1 MDIPTIF
8 TQPENFYSL
17 ACYTYILSGVICAI
31 VRWFH
36 MCRPFDQRSDYF
48 YPARRQV
55 TFFYA
60 ATALQL
66 PYMLCP
72 GDPGSWFFARSFGIL
87 YYPVCFALL
96 YHRFFQMRHLWS
108 KKLSI
113 AYFCSPFLLLG
124 TLFVIV
130 VFHQND
136 LLLPYKRLWEC
147 IMVCVSIL
155 LTYRLVKECRWVAK
169 KVESYH
175 TQNYSNESDFPFT
188 FAKNMLYLPAVWL
201 IVMWTLFLLDNQMVK
216 AFIDLIMAAWHVL
229 FLCHIL
235 HPSRPV
241 SSKRSIDDMKTI
253 ENENMERILQ
263 ENELLEKVVEA
274 TDNLILEEPCTE
286 DEANVTD
293 EAGVTDEKLLCHI
306 LHPSR
311 PVSSKR
317 SIDDMK
323 TIENEN
329 MERILQENELLEK
342 VVEATDNLILEEPC
356 TEDEA
361 NVTDEAGV
369 TDENN
374 ETDEANKRQLIEH
387 NGENTRQRIEKEKWE
402 SVKNEVLTIVSRRYL
417 EPSLKRIEVIRDVS
431 AMNHTLAGTFITQ
444 VGFYRLVNAFRV
456 RHYERLMESDS
467 TSNLGQEIAAEM
479 CGFKN
484 RWGLSNA
491 RKRLKD
497 FDYEL
502 IERYVR

>member
-124 TLFVIV
+124 ALFVIV

-229 FLCHIL
+229 LLCRIL

-286 DEANVTD
+286 DEA
-293 EAGVTDEKLLCHI
+293 GVT
-306 LHPSR
+306 
-311 PVSSKR
+311 
-317 SIDDMK
+317 
-323 TIENEN
+323 
-329 MERILQENELLEK
+329 
-342 VVEATDNLILEEPC
+342 
-356 TEDEA
+356 DEA

-374 ETDEANKRQLIEH
+374 DTDEANERQLIER

-402 SVKNEVLTIVSRRYL
+402 SVKNEVLTIVSHRYL

-484 RWGLSNA
+484 RWGLANA

>member
-17 ACYTYILSGVICAI
+17 ACYTYILSGVICAV

-36 MCRPFDQRSDYF
+36 MCRPFDQRGDYF

-124 TLFVIV
+124 ALFVIV

-136 LLLPYKRLWEC
+136 LLLPHKRLWEC

-229 FLCHIL
+229 LLCRIL

-241 SSKRSIDDMKTI
+241 SSKRNIDDMKTI
-253 ENENMERILQ
+253 ENENKERILQ

-286 DEANVTD
+286 DEAGVTD
-293 EAGVTDEKLLCHI
+293 EAD
-306 LHPSR
+306 
-311 PVSSKR
+311 
-317 SIDDMK
+317 
-323 TIENEN
+323 
-329 MERILQENELLEK
+329 
-342 VVEATDNLILEEPC
+342 
-356 TEDEA
+356 
-361 NVTDEAGV
+361 V
-369 TDENN
+369 TDENYEN
-374 ETDEANKRQLIEH
+374 DEANERQLIER

-497 FDYEL
+497 FDYEM

>member
-17 ACYTYILSGVICAI
+17 ACYTYILSGVICAV

-124 TLFVIV
+124 ALFVIV

-216 AFIDLIMAAWHVL
+216 AFIDLIIAAWHVL
-229 FLCHIL
+229 FLCRIL

-241 SSKRSIDDMKTI
+241 SFKRSIDDMKTI
-253 ENENMERILQ
+253 EDENMERILQ

-286 DEANVTD
+286 DEADVT
-293 EAGVTDEKLLCHI
+293 
-306 LHPSR
+306 
-311 PVSSKR
+311 
-317 SIDDMK
+317 
-323 TIENEN
+323 N
-329 MERILQENELLEK
+329 
-342 VVEATDNLILEEPC
+342 
-356 TEDEA
+356 
-361 NVTDEAGV
+361 EAGV

-374 ETDEANKRQLIEH
+374 ETDEANERQLIER

-402 SVKNEVLTIVSRRYL
+402 SVKNEVLTIVSHRYL

-444 VGFYRLVNAFRV
+444 VGFYRLVNAFRI
-456 RHYERLMESDS
+456 RHYERLMESDA
-467 TSNLGQEIAAEM
+467 TANLGQEAAAEM

-484 RWGLSNA
+484 RWGLTNA

-502 IERYVR
+502 IEKYVS

>member
-36 MCRPFDQRSDYF
+36 MCRPFDQRGDYF

-124 TLFVIV
+124 ALFVIV

-201 IVMWTLFLLDNQMVK
+201 TVMWTLFLLDNQMVK

-229 FLCHIL
+229 LLCRIL

-286 DEANVTD
+286 DEA
-293 EAGVTDEKLLCHI
+293 GVT
-306 LHPSR
+306 
-311 PVSSKR
+311 
-317 SIDDMK
+317 
-323 TIENEN
+323 
-329 MERILQENELLEK
+329 
-342 VVEATDNLILEEPC
+342 
-356 TEDEA
+356 DEA
-361 NVTDEAGV
+361 NVTDEASV

-374 ETDEANKRQLIEH
+374 ETDEAIERQLIER

-484 RWGLSNA
+484 RWGLANA

-502 IERYVR
+502 IERYMR

>member
-124 TLFVIV
+124 ALFVIV

-201 IVMWTLFLLDNQMVK
+201 IVMWALFLLDNQMVK
-216 AFIDLIMAAWHVL
+216 AFIDLIIAAWHVL
-229 FLCHIL
+229 FLCRIL

-253 ENENMERILQ
+253 EDENMGRILQ

-286 DEANVTD
+286 DEAD
-293 EAGVTDEKLLCHI
+293 
-306 LHPSR
+306 
-311 PVSSKR
+311 
-317 SIDDMK
+317 
-323 TIENEN
+323 
-329 MERILQENELLEK
+329 
-342 VVEATDNLILEEPC
+342 
-356 TEDEA
+356 
-361 NVTDEAGV
+361 VTDEAGV

-374 ETDEANKRQLIEH
+374 ETDEANERQLIER

-484 RWGLSNA
+484 RWGLANA

-502 IERYVR
+502 IERYMR

>member
-17 ACYTYILSGVICAI
+17 ACYTYILSGVICAV

-36 MCRPFDQRSDYF
+36 MCRPFDQRGDYF

-124 TLFVIV
+124 ALFVIV

-216 AFIDLIMAAWHVL
+216 AFIDLIIAAWHVL
-229 FLCHIL
+229 FLCRIL

-253 ENENMERILQ
+253 EDENMERILQ

-286 DEANVTD
+286 DEAD
-293 EAGVTDEKLLCHI
+293 
-306 LHPSR
+306 
-311 PVSSKR
+311 
-317 SIDDMK
+317 
-323 TIENEN
+323 
-329 MERILQENELLEK
+329 
-342 VVEATDNLILEEPC
+342 
-356 TEDEA
+356 
-361 NVTDEAGV
+361 VTDEAGV

-374 ETDEANKRQLIEH
+374 ETDEANERQLIER

-467 TSNLGQEIAAEM
+467 TYNLGQEMAAEM

-484 RWGLSNA
+484 RWGLTNA

-502 IERYVR
+502 IEKYMR

>member
-17 ACYTYILSGVICAI
+17 ACYTYILSGVICAV

-36 MCRPFDQRSDYF
+36 MCRPFDQRGDYF

-124 TLFVIV
+124 ALFVIV

-229 FLCHIL
+229 LLCRTL

-286 DEANVTD
+286 DEAGVTDEANVTD
-293 EAGVTDEKLLCHI
+293 EAD
-306 LHPSR
+306 
-311 PVSSKR
+311 
-317 SIDDMK
+317 
-323 TIENEN
+323 
-329 MERILQENELLEK
+329 
-342 VVEATDNLILEEPC
+342 
-356 TEDEA
+356 
-361 NVTDEAGV
+361 VTDEAGV

-374 ETDEANKRQLIEH
+374 ETDEANERQLIER

-497 FDYEL
+497 FDYEM

>member
-124 TLFVIV
+124 ALFVIV

-229 FLCHIL
+229 LLCRIL

-286 DEANVTD
+286 DEA
-293 EAGVTDEKLLCHI
+293 GVT
-306 LHPSR
+306 
-311 PVSSKR
+311 
-317 SIDDMK
+317 
-323 TIENEN
+323 
-329 MERILQENELLEK
+329 
-342 VVEATDNLILEEPC
+342 
-356 TEDEA
+356 DEA
-361 NVTDEAGV
+361 NVTDEASV

-374 ETDEANKRQLIEH
+374 ETDEANERQLIER

-402 SVKNEVLTIVSRRYL
+402 SVKNEVLTIVSHRYL

-484 RWGLSNA
+484 RWGLANA

-502 IERYVR
+502 IEKYVR

>member
-17 ACYTYILSGVICAI
+17 ACYTYILSGVICAV

-108 KKLSI
+108 KNLSI

-124 TLFVIV
+124 ALFVIV

-216 AFIDLIMAAWHVL
+216 AFIDLIIAAWHVL
-229 FLCHIL
+229 FLCRIL

-241 SSKRSIDDMKTI
+241 SSKR
-253 ENENMERILQ
+253 N
-263 ENELLEKVVEA
+263 
-274 TDNLILEEPCTE
+274 
-286 DEANVTD
+286 
-293 EAGVTDEKLLCHI
+293 
-306 LHPSR
+306 
-311 PVSSKR
+311 
-317 SIDDMK
+317 IDDMK

-374 ETDEANKRQLIEH
+374 ETDEANERQLIER

-467 TSNLGQEIAAEM
+467 TYNLGQEMAAEM

-484 RWGLSNA
+484 RWGLTNA

-502 IERYVR
+502 IEKYMR

>member
-124 TLFVIV
+124 ALFVIV

-216 AFIDLIMAAWHVL
+216 AFIDLIIAAWHVL
-229 FLCHIL
+229 FLCRIL

-253 ENENMERILQ
+253 EDENMERILQ

-286 DEANVTD
+286 DEA
-293 EAGVTDEKLLCHI
+293 
-306 LHPSR
+306 
-311 PVSSKR
+311 
-317 SIDDMK
+317 
-323 TIENEN
+323 
-329 MERILQENELLEK
+329 
-342 VVEATDNLILEEPC
+342 
-356 TEDEA
+356 
-361 NVTDEAGV
+361 GV

-374 ETDEANKRQLIEH
+374 ETDEANERQLIER

-467 TSNLGQEIAAEM
+467 TYNLGQEMAAEM

-484 RWGLSNA
+484 RWGLTNA

-497 FDYEL
+497 FDYEM

>member
-17 ACYTYILSGVICAI
+17 ACYTYILSGVICAV

-36 MCRPFDQRSDYF
+36 MCRPFDQRGDYF

-96 YHRFFQMRHLWS
+96 YHRFFQMRHLRS

-113 AYFCSPFLLLG
+113 AYFCTPFLLLG
-124 TLFVIV
+124 ALFVIV

-136 LLLPYKRLWEC
+136 LLLPYKLTWEC
-147 IMVCVSIL
+147 VIGCVSIL

-229 FLCHIL
+229 LLCRIL

-286 DEANVTD
+286 DEAGVTDEANVTD
-293 EAGVTDEKLLCHI
+293 EAD
-306 LHPSR
+306 
-311 PVSSKR
+311 
-317 SIDDMK
+317 
-323 TIENEN
+323 
-329 MERILQENELLEK
+329 
-342 VVEATDNLILEEPC
+342 
-356 TEDEA
+356 
-361 NVTDEAGV
+361 VTDEAGV

-374 ETDEANKRQLIEH
+374 ETDEANERQLIER

-497 FDYEL
+497 FDYEM

>member
-17 ACYTYILSGVICAI
+17 ACYTYILSGVICAV

-124 TLFVIV
+124 ALFVIV

-201 IVMWTLFLLDNQMVK
+201 IVMWALFLLDNQMVK

-229 FLCHIL
+229 LLCRIL

-286 DEANVTD
+286 DEAGVTD
-293 EAGVTDEKLLCHI
+293 EA
-306 LHPSR
+306 S
-311 PVSSKR
+311 
-317 SIDDMK
+317 
-323 TIENEN
+323 
-329 MERILQENELLEK
+329 
-342 VVEATDNLILEEPC
+342 
-356 TEDEA
+356 
-361 NVTDEAGV
+361 V

-374 ETDEANKRQLIEH
+374 ETDEAIERQLIER

-402 SVKNEVLTIVSRRYL
+402 SVKNEVLTIVSHRYL

-484 RWGLSNA
+484 RWGLANA

>member
-17 ACYTYILSGVICAI
+17 ACYTYILSGVICAV

-124 TLFVIV
+124 ALFIIV

-216 AFIDLIMAAWHVL
+216 AFIDLIIAAWHVL
-229 FLCHIL
+229 FLCRIL

-253 ENENMERILQ
+253 EDENMERILQ

-286 DEANVTD
+286 DEAD
-293 EAGVTDEKLLCHI
+293 
-306 LHPSR
+306 
-311 PVSSKR
+311 
-317 SIDDMK
+317 
-323 TIENEN
+323 
-329 MERILQENELLEK
+329 
-342 VVEATDNLILEEPC
+342 
-356 TEDEA
+356 
-361 NVTDEAGV
+361 VTDEAGV

-374 ETDEANKRQLIEH
+374 ETDEANERQLIER

-467 TSNLGQEIAAEM
+467 TSNLGQEIVAEM

-484 RWGLSNA
+484 RWGLANA

>member
-36 MCRPFDQRSDYF
+36 MCRPFDQRGDYF

-124 TLFVIV
+124 ALFVIV

-216 AFIDLIMAAWHVL
+216 AFIDLIIAAWHVL
-229 FLCHIL
+229 FLCRIL

-253 ENENMERILQ
+253 EDENMERILQ

-286 DEANVTD
+286 DEAD
-293 EAGVTDEKLLCHI
+293 
-306 LHPSR
+306 
-311 PVSSKR
+311 
-317 SIDDMK
+317 
-323 TIENEN
+323 
-329 MERILQENELLEK
+329 
-342 VVEATDNLILEEPC
+342 
-356 TEDEA
+356 
-361 NVTDEAGV
+361 VTDEAGV

-374 ETDEANKRQLIEH
+374 ETDEANERQLIER

-431 AMNHTLAGTFITQ
+431 AMNHTLSGTFITQ

-484 RWGLSNA
+484 RWGLTNA

>member
-124 TLFVIV
+124 ALFVIV

-216 AFIDLIMAAWHVL
+216 AFIDLIIAAWHVL

-253 ENENMERILQ
+253 EDENMERILQ

-286 DEANVTD
+286 N
-293 EAGVTDEKLLCHI
+293 EAGVTDE
-306 LHPSR
+306 
-311 PVSSKR
+311 
-317 SIDDMK
+317 
-323 TIENEN
+323 
-329 MERILQENELLEK
+329 
-342 VVEATDNLILEEPC
+342 
-356 TEDEA
+356 A
-361 NVTDEAGV
+361 NV

-374 ETDEANKRQLIEH
+374 ETDEANERQLIER

-467 TSNLGQEIAAEM
+467 TYNLGQEMAAEM

-484 RWGLSNA
+484 RWGLANA

-502 IERYVR
+502 IERYMR

>member
-229 FLCHIL
+229 LLCHIL

-241 SSKRSIDDMKTI
+241 SSKRNIDDMKTI

-286 DEANVTD
+286 DEA
-293 EAGVTDEKLLCHI
+293 GV
-306 LHPSR
+306 
-311 PVSSKR
+311 
-317 SIDDMK
+317 
-323 TIENEN
+323 
-329 MERILQENELLEK
+329 
-342 VVEATDNLILEEPC
+342 A
-356 TEDEA
+356 
-361 NVTDEAGV
+361 DEAGV

-374 ETDEANKRQLIEH
+374 ETDEANERQLIER
-387 NGENTRQRIEKEKWE
+387 NGENTRQRKEKEKWE
-402 SVKNEVLTIVSRRYL
+402 SVKNEVLTIVSHRYL

-484 RWGLSNA
+484 RWGLANA

>member
-124 TLFVIV
+124 ALFVIV

-175 TQNYSNESDFPFT
+175 TQNFSNESDFPFT

-201 IVMWTLFLLDNQMVK
+201 IVMWALFLLDNQMVK
-216 AFIDLIMAAWHVL
+216 AFIDLIIAAWHVL
-229 FLCHIL
+229 FLCRIL

-253 ENENMERILQ
+253 EDENMERILQ

-286 DEANVTD
+286 DEA
-293 EAGVTDEKLLCHI
+293 
-306 LHPSR
+306 
-311 PVSSKR
+311 
-317 SIDDMK
+317 
-323 TIENEN
+323 
-329 MERILQENELLEK
+329 
-342 VVEATDNLILEEPC
+342 
-356 TEDEA
+356 
-361 NVTDEAGV
+361 GV

-374 ETDEANKRQLIEH
+374 ETDEANERQLIER

-484 RWGLSNA
+484 RWGLANA

-502 IERYVR
+502 IERYMR

>member
-201 IVMWTLFLLDNQMVK
+201 IVMWALFLLDNQMVK

-229 FLCHIL
+229 LLCHIL

-241 SSKRSIDDMKTI
+241 SSKRNIDDMKTI

-286 DEANVTD
+286 DEAGVTDEANVTD
-293 EAGVTDEKLLCHI
+293 EAGV
-306 LHPSR
+306 
-311 PVSSKR
+311 
-317 SIDDMK
+317 
-323 TIENEN
+323 
-329 MERILQENELLEK
+329 
-342 VVEATDNLILEEPC
+342 A
-356 TEDEA
+356 
-361 NVTDEAGV
+361 DEAGV

-374 ETDEANKRQLIEH
+374 ETDEANERQLIER
-387 NGENTRQRIEKEKWE
+387 NGENTRQRKEKEKWE
-402 SVKNEVLTIVSRRYL
+402 SVKNEVLTIVSHRYL

-484 RWGLSNA
+484 RWGLANA

>member
-124 TLFVIV
+124 ALFVIV

-136 LLLPYKRLWEC
+136 LLLPHKRLWEC

-229 FLCHIL
+229 LLCRIL

-241 SSKRSIDDMKTI
+241 SSKRNIDDMKTI

-286 DEANVTD
+286 DEAGVTD
-293 EAGVTDEKLLCHI
+293 EAD
-306 LHPSR
+306 
-311 PVSSKR
+311 
-317 SIDDMK
+317 
-323 TIENEN
+323 
-329 MERILQENELLEK
+329 
-342 VVEATDNLILEEPC
+342 
-356 TEDEA
+356 
-361 NVTDEAGV
+361 VTDEAGV
-369 TDENN
+369 TDENYEN
-374 ETDEANKRQLIEH
+374 DEANERQLIER

-467 TSNLGQEIAAEM
+467 TYNLGQEMAAEM

-484 RWGLSNA
+484 RWGLTNA

-502 IERYVR
+502 IEKYMR

>member
-17 ACYTYILSGVICAI
+17 ACYTYILSGVICAV

-36 MCRPFDQRSDYF
+36 MCRPFDQRGDYF

-124 TLFVIV
+124 ALFVIV

-229 FLCHIL
+229 LLCRIL

-286 DEANVTD
+286 DEAGVTDEANVTD
-293 EAGVTDEKLLCHI
+293 EAD
-306 LHPSR
+306 
-311 PVSSKR
+311 
-317 SIDDMK
+317 
-323 TIENEN
+323 
-329 MERILQENELLEK
+329 
-342 VVEATDNLILEEPC
+342 
-356 TEDEA
+356 
-361 NVTDEAGV
+361 VTDEAGV

-374 ETDEANKRQLIEH
+374 ETDEANERQLIER

-484 RWGLSNA
+484 KWGLSNA

-497 FDYEL
+497 FDYEM

>member
-1 MDIPTIF
+1 
-8 TQPENFYSL
+8 
-17 ACYTYILSGVICAI
+17 
-31 VRWFH
+31 

-124 TLFVIV
+124 ALFVIV

-229 FLCHIL
+229 LLCRIL

-286 DEANVTD
+286 DEAGVTDEANVTD
-293 EAGVTDEKLLCHI
+293 EAD
-306 LHPSR
+306 
-311 PVSSKR
+311 
-317 SIDDMK
+317 
-323 TIENEN
+323 
-329 MERILQENELLEK
+329 
-342 VVEATDNLILEEPC
+342 
-356 TEDEA
+356 
-361 NVTDEAGV
+361 VTDEAGV

-374 ETDEANKRQLIEH
+374 ETDEANERQLIER

-484 RWGLSNA
+484 RWGLANA

>member
-17 ACYTYILSGVICAI
+17 ACYTYILSGVICAV

-48 YPARRQV
+48 YPARLQV

-124 TLFVIV
+124 ALFVIV

-136 LLLPYKRLWEC
+136 LLLPYKSLWEC

-229 FLCHIL
+229 LLCRIL

-286 DEANVTD
+286 DEA
-293 EAGVTDEKLLCHI
+293 GVT
-306 LHPSR
+306 
-311 PVSSKR
+311 
-317 SIDDMK
+317 
-323 TIENEN
+323 
-329 MERILQENELLEK
+329 
-342 VVEATDNLILEEPC
+342 
-356 TEDEA
+356 DEA
-361 NVTDEAGV
+361 NVTDEASV

-374 ETDEANKRQLIEH
+374 ETDEAIERQLIER

-402 SVKNEVLTIVSRRYL
+402 SVKNEVLTIVSHRYL

>member
-36 MCRPFDQRSDYF
+36 MCRPFDQRGDYF

-124 TLFVIV
+124 ALFVIV

-216 AFIDLIMAAWHVL
+216 AFIDLIIAAWHVL
-229 FLCHIL
+229 FLCRIL

-253 ENENMERILQ
+253 EDENMERILQ

-286 DEANVTD
+286 DEAD
-293 EAGVTDEKLLCHI
+293 
-306 LHPSR
+306 
-311 PVSSKR
+311 
-317 SIDDMK
+317 
-323 TIENEN
+323 
-329 MERILQENELLEK
+329 
-342 VVEATDNLILEEPC
+342 
-356 TEDEA
+356 
-361 NVTDEAGV
+361 VTDEAGV

-374 ETDEANKRQLIEH
+374 ETDEANERQLIER

-467 TSNLGQEIAAEM
+467 TYNLGQEMAAEM

-484 RWGLSNA
+484 RWGLTNA

>member
-17 ACYTYILSGVICAI
+17 ACYTYILSGVICAV

-124 TLFVIV
+124 ALFVIV

-216 AFIDLIMAAWHVL
+216 AFIDLIIAAWHVL
-229 FLCHIL
+229 FLCRIL

-253 ENENMERILQ
+253 EDENMERILQ

-286 DEANVTD
+286 DEAD
-293 EAGVTDEKLLCHI
+293 
-306 LHPSR
+306 
-311 PVSSKR
+311 
-317 SIDDMK
+317 
-323 TIENEN
+323 
-329 MERILQENELLEK
+329 
-342 VVEATDNLILEEPC
+342 
-356 TEDEA
+356 
-361 NVTDEAGV
+361 VTDEAGV

-374 ETDEANKRQLIEH
+374 ETDEANERQLIER

-467 TSNLGQEIAAEM
+467 TYNLGQEMAAEM

-484 RWGLSNA
+484 RWGLANA

-502 IERYVR
+502 IEKYMR

>member
-124 TLFVIV
+124 ALFIIV

-201 IVMWTLFLLDNQMVK
+201 IVMWALFLLDNQMVK

-229 FLCHIL
+229 LLCHIL

-241 SSKRSIDDMKTI
+241 SSKRNIDDMKTI

-286 DEANVTD
+286 DEA
-293 EAGVTDEKLLCHI
+293 GVT
-306 LHPSR
+306 
-311 PVSSKR
+311 
-317 SIDDMK
+317 
-323 TIENEN
+323 
-329 MERILQENELLEK
+329 
-342 VVEATDNLILEEPC
+342 
-356 TEDEA
+356 DEA
-361 NVTDEAGV
+361 NVTDEADV
-369 TDENN
+369 TD
-374 ETDEANKRQLIEH
+374 ETDEANERQLIER

-402 SVKNEVLTIVSRRYL
+402 SVKNEVLTIVSHRYL

-484 RWGLSNA
+484 RWGLANA

>member
-17 ACYTYILSGVICAI
+17 ACYTYILSGVICAV

-124 TLFVIV
+124 ALFVIV

-201 IVMWTLFLLDNQMVK
+201 IVMWALFLLDNQMVK
-216 AFIDLIMAAWHVL
+216 AFIDLIIAAWHVL
-229 FLCHIL
+229 FLCRIL

-253 ENENMERILQ
+253 EDENMERILQ

-286 DEANVTD
+286 DEAD
-293 EAGVTDEKLLCHI
+293 
-306 LHPSR
+306 
-311 PVSSKR
+311 
-317 SIDDMK
+317 
-323 TIENEN
+323 
-329 MERILQENELLEK
+329 
-342 VVEATDNLILEEPC
+342 
-356 TEDEA
+356 
-361 NVTDEAGV
+361 VTDEAGV

-374 ETDEANKRQLIEH
+374 ETDEANERQLIER

-402 SVKNEVLTIVSRRYL
+402 SVKNEVLTIVSHRYL

-497 FDYEL
+497 FDYEM

>member
-17 ACYTYILSGVICAI
+17 ACYTYILSGVICAV

-36 MCRPFDQRSDYF
+36 MCRPFDQRGDYF

-124 TLFVIV
+124 ALFVIV

-229 FLCHIL
+229 LLCRIL

-263 ENELLEKVVEA
+263 ENELLEKVVKA

-286 DEANVTD
+286 DEAGVTDEANVTD
-293 EAGVTDEKLLCHI
+293 EAD
-306 LHPSR
+306 
-311 PVSSKR
+311 
-317 SIDDMK
+317 
-323 TIENEN
+323 
-329 MERILQENELLEK
+329 
-342 VVEATDNLILEEPC
+342 
-356 TEDEA
+356 
-361 NVTDEAGV
+361 VTDEAGV

-374 ETDEANKRQLIEH
+374 ETDEANERQLIER

-402 SVKNEVLTIVSRRYL
+402 SVKNEVLTIVSHRYL

-497 FDYEL
+497 FDYEM

>member
-17 ACYTYILSGVICAI
+17 ACYTYILSGVICAV

-124 TLFVIV
+124 ALFVIV

-229 FLCHIL
+229 LLCRIL

-286 DEANVTD
+286 DEA
-293 EAGVTDEKLLCHI
+293 GVT
-306 LHPSR
+306 
-311 PVSSKR
+311 
-317 SIDDMK
+317 
-323 TIENEN
+323 
-329 MERILQENELLEK
+329 
-342 VVEATDNLILEEPC
+342 
-356 TEDEA
+356 DEA
-361 NVTDEAGV
+361 NVTDEASV

-374 ETDEANKRQLIEH
+374 ETDEAIERQLIER

-402 SVKNEVLTIVSRRYL
+402 SVKNEVLTIVSHRYL

-456 RHYERLMESDS
+456 RHYERLMESHS
-467 TSNLGQEIAAEM
+467 TSNLGQEIVAEM

-484 RWGLSNA
+484 RWGLANA

>member
-124 TLFVIV
+124 ALFVIV

-229 FLCHIL
+229 LLCRIL

-286 DEANVTD
+286 DEAGLT
-293 EAGVTDEKLLCHI
+293 
-306 LHPSR
+306 
-311 PVSSKR
+311 
-317 SIDDMK
+317 
-323 TIENEN
+323 
-329 MERILQENELLEK
+329 
-342 VVEATDNLILEEPC
+342 
-356 TEDEA
+356 DEA
-361 NVTDEAGV
+361 NVTDEASV

-374 ETDEANKRQLIEH
+374 ETDEAIERQLIER

-402 SVKNEVLTIVSRRYL
+402 SVKNEVLTIVSHRYL

-467 TSNLGQEIAAEM
+467 TYNLGQEMAAEM

-484 RWGLSNA
+484 RWGLTNA

-502 IERYVR
+502 IEKYMR

>member
-17 ACYTYILSGVICAI
+17 ACYTYILSGVICAV

-108 KKLSI
+108 KNLSI

-124 TLFVIV
+124 ALFVIV

-216 AFIDLIMAAWHVL
+216 AFIDLIIAAWHVL
-229 FLCHIL
+229 FLCRIL

-241 SSKRSIDDMKTI
+241 SSKRNIDDMKTI

-286 DEANVTD
+286 DEN
-293 EAGVTDEKLLCHI
+293 GVK
-306 LHPSR
+306 
-311 PVSSKR
+311 
-317 SIDDMK
+317 
-323 TIENEN
+323 
-329 MERILQENELLEK
+329 
-342 VVEATDNLILEEPC
+342 
-356 TEDEA
+356 DEA

-374 ETDEANKRQLIEH
+374 ETDEANERQLIER

-467 TSNLGQEIAAEM
+467 TYNLGQEMAAEM

-484 RWGLSNA
+484 RWGLTNA

-502 IERYVR
+502 IEKYMR

>member
-1 MDIPTIF
+1 
-8 TQPENFYSL
+8 
-17 ACYTYILSGVICAI
+17 
-31 VRWFH
+31 
-36 MCRPFDQRSDYF
+36 
-48 YPARRQV
+48 
-55 TFFYA
+55 
-60 ATALQL
+60 
-66 PYMLCP
+66 
-72 GDPGSWFFARSFGIL
+72 
-87 YYPVCFALL
+87 
-96 YHRFFQMRHLWS
+96 
-108 KKLSI
+108 
-113 AYFCSPFLLLG
+113 
-124 TLFVIV
+124 
-130 VFHQND
+130 
-136 LLLPYKRLWEC
+136 
-147 IMVCVSIL
+147 MVCVSIL

-216 AFIDLIMAAWHVL
+216 AFIDLIIAAWHVL
-229 FLCHIL
+229 FLCRIL

-253 ENENMERILQ
+253 EDENMERILQ

-286 DEANVTD
+286 DEAD
-293 EAGVTDEKLLCHI
+293 
-306 LHPSR
+306 
-311 PVSSKR
+311 
-317 SIDDMK
+317 
-323 TIENEN
+323 
-329 MERILQENELLEK
+329 
-342 VVEATDNLILEEPC
+342 
-356 TEDEA
+356 
-361 NVTDEAGV
+361 V

-374 ETDEANKRQLIEH
+374 ETDEANERQLIER

-484 RWGLSNA
+484 RWGLANA

-502 IERYVR
+502 IERYMR

>member
-17 ACYTYILSGVICAI
+17 ACYTYILSGIICAV

-124 TLFVIV
+124 ALFVIV

-216 AFIDLIMAAWHVL
+216 AFIDLIIAAWHVL
-229 FLCHIL
+229 FLCRIL

-253 ENENMERILQ
+253 EDENMERILQ

-274 TDNLILEEPCTE
+274 TDNLILEESCTE
-286 DEANVTD
+286 DEDGVTD
-293 EAGVTDEKLLCHI
+293 EAD
-306 LHPSR
+306 
-311 PVSSKR
+311 
-317 SIDDMK
+317 
-323 TIENEN
+323 
-329 MERILQENELLEK
+329 
-342 VVEATDNLILEEPC
+342 
-356 TEDEA
+356 
-361 NVTDEAGV
+361 VTDEAGV

-374 ETDEANKRQLIEH
+374 ETDEANERQLIER

-467 TSNLGQEIAAEM
+467 TSNLGQEMAAEM

-484 RWGLSNA
+484 RWGLTNA

-502 IERYVR
+502 IEKYMR

>member
-17 ACYTYILSGVICAI
+17 ACYTYILSGVICAV

-124 TLFVIV
+124 ALFVIV

-216 AFIDLIMAAWHVL
+216 AFIDLIIAAWHVL
-229 FLCHIL
+229 FLCRIL

-253 ENENMERILQ
+253 EDENMERILQ

-286 DEANVTD
+286 DEAD
-293 EAGVTDEKLLCHI
+293 
-306 LHPSR
+306 
-311 PVSSKR
+311 
-317 SIDDMK
+317 
-323 TIENEN
+323 
-329 MERILQENELLEK
+329 
-342 VVEATDNLILEEPC
+342 
-356 TEDEA
+356 
-361 NVTDEAGV
+361 VTDEAGV

-374 ETDEANKRQLIEH
+374 ETDEANERQLIER

-484 RWGLSNA
+484 RWGLANA

-502 IERYVR
+502 IEKYMR

>member
-17 ACYTYILSGVICAI
+17 ACYTYILSGVICAF

-96 YHRFFQMRHLWS
+96 YHRFFQMRHLRS

-113 AYFCSPFLLLG
+113 AYFCTPFLLLG
-124 TLFVIV
+124 ALFVIV

-136 LLLPYKRLWEC
+136 LLLPYKLTWEC
-147 IMVCVSIL
+147 VIGCVSIL
-155 LTYRLVKECRWVAK
+155 LTYRLVKECRWVAE

-201 IVMWTLFLLDNQMVK
+201 IVMWALFLLDNQMVK
-216 AFIDLIMAAWHVL
+216 AFIDLIIAAWHVL
-229 FLCHIL
+229 FLCRIL

-253 ENENMERILQ
+253 EDENMERILQ

-286 DEANVTD
+286 DEAD
-293 EAGVTDEKLLCHI
+293 
-306 LHPSR
+306 
-311 PVSSKR
+311 
-317 SIDDMK
+317 
-323 TIENEN
+323 
-329 MERILQENELLEK
+329 
-342 VVEATDNLILEEPC
+342 
-356 TEDEA
+356 
-361 NVTDEAGV
+361 VTDEAGV
-369 TDENN
+369 TDENYEN
-374 ETDEANKRQLIEH
+374 DEANERQLIER

-467 TSNLGQEIAAEM
+467 TYNLGQEMAAEM

-484 RWGLSNA
+484 RWGLTNA

-502 IERYVR
+502 IEKYMR

>member
-17 ACYTYILSGVICAI
+17 ACYTYILSGVICAV

-36 MCRPFDQRSDYF
+36 MCRPFDQRRAYF

-124 TLFVIV
+124 ALFVIV

-216 AFIDLIMAAWHVL
+216 AFIDLIIAAWHVL
-229 FLCHIL
+229 FLCRIL

-253 ENENMERILQ
+253 EDENMERILQ

-286 DEANVTD
+286 DEAD
-293 EAGVTDEKLLCHI
+293 
-306 LHPSR
+306 
-311 PVSSKR
+311 
-317 SIDDMK
+317 
-323 TIENEN
+323 
-329 MERILQENELLEK
+329 
-342 VVEATDNLILEEPC
+342 
-356 TEDEA
+356 
-361 NVTDEAGV
+361 VTDEAGV

-374 ETDEANKRQLIEH
+374 ETDEANERQLIER

-467 TSNLGQEIAAEM
+467 TYNLGQEMAAEM

-484 RWGLSNA
+484 RWGLTKA

-502 IERYVR
+502 IEKYMR

>member
-17 ACYTYILSGVICAI
+17 ACYTYILSGIICAI

-124 TLFVIV
+124 ALFVIV

-216 AFIDLIMAAWHVL
+216 AFIDLIIAAWHVL
-229 FLCHIL
+229 FLCRIL

-241 SSKRSIDDMKTI
+241 SSKRNIDDMKTI
-253 ENENMERILQ
+253 EDENMERILQ

-286 DEANVTD
+286 DEAD
-293 EAGVTDEKLLCHI
+293 
-306 LHPSR
+306 
-311 PVSSKR
+311 
-317 SIDDMK
+317 
-323 TIENEN
+323 
-329 MERILQENELLEK
+329 
-342 VVEATDNLILEEPC
+342 
-356 TEDEA
+356 
-361 NVTDEAGV
+361 VTDEAGV

-374 ETDEANKRQLIEH
+374 ETDEANERQLIER

-467 TSNLGQEIAAEM
+467 TYILGQEMAAEM

-484 RWGLSNA
+484 RWGLTNA

-502 IERYVR
+502 IEKYMR

>member
-17 ACYTYILSGVICAI
+17 ACYTYILSGVICAV

-36 MCRPFDQRSDYF
+36 MCRPFDQRGDYF

-124 TLFVIV
+124 ALFVIV

-216 AFIDLIMAAWHVL
+216 AFIDLIIAAWHVL
-229 FLCHIL
+229 LLCRIL

-253 ENENMERILQ
+253 EDENMERILQ

-286 DEANVTD
+286 DEAD
-293 EAGVTDEKLLCHI
+293 
-306 LHPSR
+306 
-311 PVSSKR
+311 
-317 SIDDMK
+317 
-323 TIENEN
+323 
-329 MERILQENELLEK
+329 
-342 VVEATDNLILEEPC
+342 
-356 TEDEA
+356 
-361 NVTDEAGV
+361 VTDEAGV

-374 ETDEANKRQLIEH
+374 ETDEANERQLIER

-467 TSNLGQEIAAEM
+467 TYNLGQEMAAEM

-484 RWGLSNA
+484 RWGLTNA

-502 IERYVR
+502 IEKYMR